1 VVSDI
6 LKLKKIADLR
16 SYTQAINATLP
27 SEDQRFEQDVY
38 RKRAFANLMSHRYQ
52 QAKEDSL
59 ASCTG
64 ADLDAKAYF
73 TTGKACY
80 SLRSFTESKIY
91 LEKALEL
98 NPSDMKARKE
108 LNRVLK
114 RLDEQENGN
123 FDFAKMIEE
132 QENNVWLDHADF
144 TSKVEV
150 RPTTYAGRGLFTT
163 KDTEAGELLL
173 CEKAFCLP
181 DRYTGDEPSD
191 TVLFNFN
198 NGTRTQKAAQPVVFQ
213 QLVQQLYKNPQSYQD
228 FYDLDSGSYER
239 DGDERKVVDGVPVV
253 DA

>member
-1 VVSDI
+1 
-6 LKLKKIADLR
+6 
-16 SYTQAINATLP
+16 
-27 SEDQRFEQDVY
+27 
-38 RKRAFANLMSHRYQ
+38 
-52 QAKEDSL
+52 L

-64 ADLDAKAYF
+64 TDLDAKAYL
-73 TTGKACY
+73 TAGKACY
-80 SLRSFTESKIY
+80 SLRSFTESKTY
-91 LEKALEL
+91 LEKALKR

-123 FDFAKMIEE
+123 YDFAKMIQE
-132 QENNVWLDHADF
+132 QEDNVWLDHADF

-150 RPTTYAGRGLFTT
+150 KTTSYAGRGLFTT

-181 DRYTGDEPSD
+181 DKYTGEEPSD

-213 QLVQQLYKNPQSYQD
+213 QLVQQLYKSSQSDQE
-228 FYDLDSGSYER
+228 FYDLDSGSYVRTGEE
-239 DGDERKVVDGVPVV
+239 GKIVDGVPVI